1 MFPLKWKSIMKR
13 RRQAQ
18 RRLRAGNSAEM
29 GITMGNNSRRRRH
42 KSSYGS
48 SGYSGGRYSG
58 GPYRSGYPTG
68 GYSDRRRRRAKRK
81 RAVLIA
87 ALILLVVALAAG
99 ITVLVTRLLKKDER
113 TKPNDVLAA
122 YYDHILRREYS
133 QMYALISPDHSGG
146 ITEAEFADR
155 NSAIY
160 EGIGLS
166 DLDTEVLAFDEETLL
181 VRYQVTYETAAGEV
195 SFENEAQFLEE
206 EERFALIWR
215 DDLIFPGLYGSDKV
229 RVSTTLAERGQILD
243 RNGRMLAGPGTA
255 SSVGIVPGKLTDRE
269 SAFAQLSD
277 FLGVTP
283 ETIEKQLSASWVKD
297 DSFVPVR
304 TIPKVD
310 ELALQAADQDP
321 DVLAEYER
329 QQQLLAIPGVMI
341 TDTTVR
347 SYPLGEA
354 ASHLIGYVQN
364 VTAEDLLEHEGE
376 GYTANSVIGRTGAES
391 LFETELKGQNG
402 CRIYII
408 DESGQEKREIA
419 SVPVENGQ
427 DVRLTIDSELQKSLY
442 EQTKTDES
450 CSVAMNP
457 YTGEV
462 LALVSTPSYDDNDF
476 ILGLSGEQWTALNE
490 DERQPMYNR
499 YRQSFCPGSTFKSIT
514 AAIGLESGA
523 INADEDYGME
533 GLSWQKDASWGSYY
547 VTTLHAYDKA
557 VLQNALIY
565 SDNIYFAKAALR
577 IGADAFVLALDG
589 LGFGEEIPFEIRMT
603 ASQYSNTETIDGEI
617 GLADSGYGQGQM
629 LVSPLHMA
637 GMYSAFCN
645 EGNMI
650 RPYLVYAD
658 QPSPEYWIAGAFSA
672 DTAGVVLE
680 GLRLVVNDPNGTG
693 YGAHREDVALAGKT
707 GTAEIK
713 ASKDDDTGTELGW
726 FVVFTPERDTAR
738 PVLIVTMVEDVK
750 ERGGSG
756 YVVEKSRGVLDVWFG
771 QNGE

>member
-1 MFPLKWKSIMKR
+1 
-13 RRQAQ
+13 
-18 RRLRAGNSAEM
+18 M
-29 GITMGNNSRRRRH
+29 GSSRRRRR
-42 KSSYGS
+42 KSGYGS
-48 SGYSGGRYSG
+48 GGYSGSGYSG

-68 GYSDRRRRRAKRK
+68 GYRDRRRRRARRK

-87 ALILLVVALAAG
+87 VMILLAAALVAG
-99 ITVLVTRLLKKDER
+99 ITLLVMHLLKKDER
-113 TKPNDVLAA
+113 QRPDEALLTYFN
-122 YYDHILRREYS
+122 HIPKQEYG
-133 QMYALISPDHSGG
+133 QMYAMISPENSGE
-146 ITEAEFADR
+146 ITEEDFTAR

-160 EGIGLS
+160 DGIGLS
-166 DLDTEVLAFDEETLL
+166 SLAAEILSYDEEALTVTYRL
-181 VRYQVTYETAAGEV
+181 TYETAAGEV
-195 SFENEAQFLEE
+195 SVENEAQFLEE
-206 EERFALIWR
+206 EERFALVWR
-215 DDLIFPGLYGSDKV
+215 DDLIFPGLYGSDRV
-229 RVSTTLAERGQILD
+229 RVSTTQAQRGQILD

-269 SAFAQLSD
+269 SAFAQLSEL
-277 FLGVTP
+277 LGVTP

-297 DSFVPVR
+297 DSFVPVK

-310 ELALQAADQDP
+310 ELALQAAEQDP

-329 QQQLLAIPGVMI
+329 QQQLLSIPGVMI

-354 ASHLIGYVQN
+354 AAHLIGYVQN
-364 VTAEDLLEHEGE
+364 VTAEDLEEHAGE

-402 CRIYII
+402 CRIYIM

-419 SVPVENGQ
+419 SVPVINGQ

-442 EQTKTDES
+442 DQMKADKS

-476 ILGLSGEQWTALNE
+476 ILGLSNAQWTALNE
-490 DERQPMYNR
+490 DENQPMYNR
-499 YRQSFCPGSTFKSIT
+499 YRQTWCPGSTFKSVT

-523 INADEDYGME
+523 INPDEDYGME

-547 VTTLHAYDKA
+547 VTTLHAYDTA
-557 VLQNALIY
+557 VLKNALIY

-577 IGADAFVLALDG
+577 IGADELASSLNRI
-589 LGFGEEIPFEIRMT
+589 GFGQEIPFEVRMT
-603 ASQYSNTETIDGEI
+603 SSQYSNAETIDSEI
-617 GLADSGYGQGQM
+617 QLADSGYGQGQM
-629 LVSPLHMA
+629 LVNPLHMA
-637 GMYSAFCN
+637 CIYSAFCN

-650 RPYLVYAD
+650 RPYLTYTD
-658 QPSPEYWIAGAFSA
+658 QPSPEYWIPGAFSA
-672 DTAGVVLE
+672 ETAAQVAD

-693 YGAHREDVALAGKT
+693 YGAHREDVLLAGKT

-713 ASKDDDTGTELGW
+713 TSKDDETGTELGW
-726 FVVFTPERDTAR
+726 FAVFTPERDTAR

-750 ERGGSG
+750 DRGGSG
-756 YVVEKSRGVLDVWFG
+756 YVVGKENPVLDAWFA
-771 QNGE
+771 GE